1 MLRSA
6 KWEYG
11 TLGWYATEILLW
23 CAVILFVVWFWQ
35 RSRMVMSR
43 AFRLTPDRIFVA
55 ACLAWLLYV
64 LASTLWSV
72 DAALALQAATRL
84 LAAALF
90 FFMIVLGP
98 LSVRRMAALFI
109 ASALGQAVFG
119 IYQFLSQSVA
129 TSPLL
134 GLAAHPAW
142 QGGAA
147 VIEAGGERWLRA
159 YGAFS
164 HPNVFGGFLVA
175 GIIVTALLWPSTASR
190 RVRLSALA
198 IESAAL
204 FFTFSRS
211 AWLALLMSGVGLA
224 IYAFTTRARPHLA
237 TLLVL
242 AASFAVGFGL
252 FPSLIAT
259 RLSVAS
265 PLEVRSVA
273 ERLGGFGDA
282 LELAS
287 LHPWHGVGIGNYTA
301 ALRTMVPGYPGYAY
315 QPIHHVPLL
324 FFIELGWFGVGLFGL
339 ALVSFAVFMS
349 GQPSQRVVVLRLL
362 PFLIPYLVLALFDH
376 YVFSSFTGLLLTAFS
391 FGLAVRLVPTL
402 SPSHPPAVHTGAT
415 LCEKELVSSG

>member
-142 QGGAA
+142 QEARQSSKPEASGGCAPMA
-147 VIEAGGERWLRA
+147 RFRTRT
-159 YGAFS
+159 S
-164 HPNVFGGFLVA
+164 
-175 GIIVTALLWPSTASR
+175 
-190 RVRLSALA
+190 SA
-198 IESAAL
+198 
-204 FFTFSRS
+204 
-211 AWLALLMSGVGLA
+211 
-224 IYAFTTRARPHLA
+224 
-237 TLLVL
+237 
-242 AASFAVGFGL
+242 
-252 FPSLIAT
+252 
-259 RLSVAS
+259 
-265 PLEVRSVA
+265 
-273 ERLGGFGDA
+273 D
-282 LELAS
+282 
-287 LHPWHGVGIGNYTA
+287 
-301 ALRTMVPGYPGYAY
+301 
-315 QPIHHVPLL
+315 
-324 FFIELGWFGVGLFGL
+324 
-339 ALVSFAVFMS
+339 
-349 GQPSQRVVVLRLL
+349 
-362 PFLIPYLVLALFDH
+362 
-376 YVFSSFTGLLLTAFS
+376 FSSQA
-391 FGLAVRLVPTL
+391 
-402 SPSHPPAVHTGAT
+402 
-415 LCEKELVSSG
+415 SS